1 MKKMNN
7 HYNMNLQLFAEGE
20 ATEPGA
26 NTEGETKPE
35 GETNPGESETKPA
48 GEKKYSDNDVD
59 EIVKRKHAKW
69 KADYEKDL
77 KAAKEEAEKL
87 AKMNAEQKQQYEID
101 KLKAENAQL
110 RKEQMRAELGKTAAE
125 LLQESNVDATPAVL
139 KFVVGDDAEATK
151 ANIDSFV
158 KIIEAAVKK
167 AEVARATG
175 TTPRTITHNG
185 NTLSEIDKRIAK
197 YNV

>member
-1 MKKMNN
+1 MKYMNN

-20 ATEPGA
+20 GTEPGA
-26 NTEGETKPE
+26 NSEGETKPGE
-35 GETNPGESETKPA
+35 GETKPA
-48 GEKKYSDNDVD
+48 DEKKYSDKDLDSIIN
-59 EIVKRKHAKW
+59 KKYAKW
-69 KADYEKDL
+69 KADYDKDL
-77 KAAKEEAEKL
+77 KAAQEEAAKL

-101 KLKAENAQL
+101 KLKEENAAL
-110 RKEQMRAELGKTAAE
+110 KKEQMRAELGKTAAG

-139 KFVVGDDAEATK
+139 KFVVGDDAETTK

-175 TTPRTITHNG
+175 TTPRTITNNG
-185 NTLSEIDKRIAK
+185 NAMTEIDKRIAK
-197 YNV
+197 YS